1 MKIAV
6 CVSNV
11 PDTATK
17 IKIAAGGKEID
28 KTGVS
33 FIVNPYDEFAI
44 EEAVKTKEKFGGETV
59 VISVGDDS
67 NKAIMTK
74 ALAMGI
80 DSGLLLK
87 TQDTLD
93 SNGVATLLAEEIK
106 ASGYDIVFM
115 GKQSVDYDT
124 SMVGQLTAAKAGLNC
139 ITVCVSLNIENGSV
153 TAEREI
159 EGGREV
165 VKSSLPVVITA
176 QKGLNDPRYP
186 NLKGIMD
193 AKRKKLEERPVT
205 APAPLVEV
213 VEMFL
218 PNPKA
223 PGRILG
229 TDSSAVHELVRLLRE
244 EAKVI

>member
-17 IKIAAGGKEID
+17 IKISTGGKEID
-28 KTGVS
+28 KAGVS

-67 NKAIMTK
+67 NKEIMRK

-87 TQDTLD
+87 VDGQLD
-93 SNGVATLLAEEIK
+93 SDGVATLLSDEIK
-106 ASGYDIVFM
+106 NGGYDIVFM
-115 GKQSVDYDT
+115 GKQSVDFDT

-139 ITVCVSLNIENGSV
+139 ITVCVSLTIDNNSV

-193 AKRKKLEERPVT
+193 AKRKKLEEKPVT
-205 APAPLVEV
+205 APPVLVEV
-213 VEMFL
+213 LEMTL
-218 PNPKA
+218 PAPKA

-229 TDSSAVHELVRLLRE
+229 TDASAVPELVRLLRE

>member
-17 IKIAAGGKEID
+17 IKISAGGKEID
-28 KTGVS
+28 KAGVS

-44 EEAVKTKEKFGGETV
+44 EEAVRTKEKFGGETV
-59 VISVGDDS
+59 VISAGDDS
-67 NKAIMTK
+67 NKEIMRK

-80 DSGLLLK
+80 DSGVLLK
-87 TQDTLD
+87 TSEQLD
-93 SNGVATLLAEEIK
+93 SNAVATLLAEEIK
-106 ASGYDIVFM
+106 SGGFDIVFM
-115 GKQSVDYDT
+115 GKQSVDYDSSVT
-124 SMVGQLTAAKAGLNC
+124 GQLTAAKAGYNC
-139 ITVCVSLNIENGSV
+139 VTVCVSLNIENGAI

-165 VKSSLPVVITA
+165 IKSAIPAVITA

-193 AKRKKLEERPVT
+193 AKRKPLAEKPVT
-205 APAPLVEV
+205 PPAPLVEV
-213 VEMFL
+213 VEMSL
-218 PNPKA
+218 PAAKA
-223 PGRILG
+223 AGRIVG
-229 TDSSAVHELVRLLRE
+229 TDASAVKELVRLLRE

>member
-28 KTGVS
+28 KAGVT

-44 EEAVKTKEKFGGETV
+44 EEAVRTKEKFGGETV

-67 NKAIMTK
+67 NKEIMRK

-80 DSGLLLK
+80 DSGVLLK
-87 TQDTLD
+87 TSGALD
-93 SNGVATLLAEEIK
+93 SNGVATLLADEIK
-106 ASGYDIVFM
+106 SGGYDIVFM
-115 GKQSVDYDT
+115 GKQSVDYDSSVT
-124 SMVGQLTAAKAGLNC
+124 GQLTAAKAGFNC
-139 ITVCVSLNIENGSV
+139 VTVCVSLSIDNGAI

-165 VKSSLPVVITA
+165 IKSALPAVITA

-193 AKRKKLEERPVT
+193 AKRKPLAEKPVS

-213 VEMFL
+213 VEMSL
-218 PNPKA
+218 PAPKA
-223 PGRILG
+223 AGRIVG
-229 TDSSAVHELVRLLRE
+229 TDASAVPELVRLLRE

>member
-17 IKIAAGGKEID
+17 IKISAGGKEID
-28 KTGVS
+28 KAGVS

-44 EEAVKTKEKFGGETV
+44 EEAVRTKEKFGGETV
-59 VISVGDDS
+59 VISAGDDS
-67 NKAIMTK
+67 NKEIMRK

-80 DSGLLLK
+80 DSGVLLK
-87 TQDTLD
+87 TSDQLD
-93 SNGVATLLAEEIK
+93 SNAVATLLAEEIK
-106 ASGYDIVFM
+106 AGGYDIVFM
-115 GKQSVDYDT
+115 GKQSVDYD
-124 SMVGQLTAAKAGLNC
+124 SSVVGQLTAAKSGFNC
-139 ITVCVSLNIENGSV
+139 VTVCVSLNIENGV
-153 TAEREI
+153 ITAEREI

-165 VKSSLPVVITA
+165 IKSALPAVITA

-193 AKRKKLEERPVT
+193 AKRK
-205 APAPLVEV
+205 PLVEKPVNPPAPV
-213 VEMFL
+213 VEVIEMSL
-218 PNPKA
+218 PAPKA
-223 PGRILG
+223 AGRIVG
-229 TDSSAVHELVRLLRE
+229 TDASAVAELVRLLRE

>member
-17 IKIAAGGKEID
+17 IKISAGGKEID

-67 NKAIMTK
+67 NKEIMRK

-87 TQDTLD
+87 SDGALD
-93 SNGVATLLAEEIK
+93 SDGVATLLANEIK
-106 ASGYDIVFM
+106 DGGYDIVFM
-115 GKQSVDYDT
+115 GKQSVDFDT
-124 SMVGQLTAAKAGLNC
+124 FMGGQLTAL
-139 ITVCVSLNIENGSV
+139 
-153 TAEREI
+153 
-159 EGGREV
+159 
-165 VKSSLPVVITA
+165 
-176 QKGLNDPRYP
+176 
-186 NLKGIMD
+186 
-193 AKRKKLEERPVT
+193 
-205 APAPLVEV
+205 
-213 VEMFL
+213 
-218 PNPKA
+218 
-223 PGRILG
+223 
-229 TDSSAVHELVRLLRE
+229 
-244 EAKVI
+244 

>member
-17 IKIAAGGKEID
+17 IKISAGGKEID

-44 EEAVKTKEKFGGETV
+44 EEAVETKEKFGGETV

-67 NKAIMTK
+67 NKEIMRK

-87 TQDTLD
+87 SDRHLD
-93 SNGVATLLAEEIK
+93 SDGVATLLANEIK
-106 ASGYDIVFM
+106 DGGYDIVFM
-115 GKQSVDYDT
+115 GKQSVDFDT
-124 SMVGQLTAAKAGLNC
+124 SMVGQLTATKAGFNC
-139 ITVCVSLNIENGSV
+139 ITVCVALSIENSSV

-159 EGGREV
+159 EGGREIV
-165 VKSSLPVVITA
+165 TSSLPIVITA

-193 AKRKKLEERPVT
+193 AKRKKLEEKTVT
-205 APAPLVEV
+205 VPSPLVEV
-213 VEMFL
+213 LEMTI
-218 PNPKA
+218 PAPKA

-229 TDSSAVHELVRLLRE
+229 TDSTAVPELVRLLRE

>member
-17 IKIAAGGKEID
+17 IKISAGGKEID
-28 KTGVS
+28 KAGVS

-67 NKAIMTK
+67 NKEIMRK
-74 ALAMGI
+74 ALAMGV

-87 TQDTLD
+87 TVETLD
-93 SNGVATLLAEEIK
+93 SDGVASLLANEIK
-106 ASGYDIVFM
+106 DGGYDIVFM

-124 SMVGQLTAAKAGLNC
+124 SMVGQLTATKAGLNC
-139 ITVCVSLNIENGSV
+139 ITVCVSLTIDNNSV
-153 TAEREI
+153 IAEREI

-165 VKSSLPVVITA
+165 VKSSLPIVITA

-193 AKRKKLEERPVT
+193 AKRKKLEEKMVN
-205 APAPLVEV
+205 APARLVEV
-213 VEMFL
+213 MEMTL
-218 PNPKA
+218 PAPKA

-229 TDSSAVHELVRLLRE
+229 TDASAVPELVRLLRE